1 MPSVVVYVVVYFSW
15 IYSIVIICGGFA
27 TFVVAIVVAAAN
39 GAAGNDVAV
48 VAVVAIVVVAAVAAA
63 TVAVVVVLCSC
74 IDVIP
79 VVDWLSFVF
88 CSVCAANCHFAVAG
102 DSPTRW

>member
-1 MPSVVVYVVVYFSW
+1 M
-15 IYSIVIICGGFA
+15 
-27 TFVVAIVVAAAN
+27 FVVANVVAAAN

-48 VAVVAIVVVAAVAAA
+48 VAAVAIVVFAAVAAA
-63 TVAVVVVLCSC
+63 TVAVVVVVVLCSC

-88 CSVCAANCHFAVAG
+88 CSVCAANCHFVVAG
-102 DSPTRW
+102 DSPTR

>member
-1 MPSVVVYVVVYFSW
+1 M
-15 IYSIVIICGGFA
+15 
-27 TFVVAIVVAAAN
+27 FVVANVVAAAN

-48 VAVVAIVVVAAVAAA
+48 VAAVAIVVFAAVAAA
-63 TVAVVVVLCSC
+63 TVAVVVVVVVLCSC

-88 CSVCAANCHFAVAG
+88 CSVCAANCHFVVAG
-102 DSPTRW
+102 DSPTR